1 MRGKVL
7 TRISHNFPLFLRVL
21 FTVVVILLVSNIEVC
36 SAQAGDDSSSC
47 VIMAKPGELYDL
59 EVYPLDTGPQYTIII
74 EFDFKDDLF
83 QRLEVQEPFRSNYD
97 SESGLYCINDNSGA
111 FLCSIEYT
119 GVETVLLEER
129 AILEVTSTDYQ
140 VRLLGVHQ
148 VVNSTTDVEIPKSFG
163 IILAL
168 CSLVPFFLL
177 APDAISDLQAH
188 LEVDT
193 ASKGVYGKILAILL
207 PLLSIGLTFW
217 LIESLHVFGG

>member
-7 TRISHNFPLFLRVL
+7 TRISHHFPLFLRVL

-129 AILEVTSTDYQ
+129 AILEVTSTD
-140 VRLLGVHQ
+140 
-148 VVNSTTDVEIPKSFG
+148 
-163 IILAL
+163 
-168 CSLVPFFLL
+168 
-177 APDAISDLQAH
+177 
-188 LEVDT
+188 
-193 ASKGVYGKILAILL
+193 
-207 PLLSIGLTFW
+207 
-217 LIESLHVFGG
+217 